1 MAETNNT
8 TSKAAAAFAKV
19 SGENKVDTVEK
30 KDFSQSVQETK
41 DTSPKTI
48 EAEVVT
54 PKTETTVSSTGAT
67 PNATTNGEKKKGSKV
82 WIIVILVIVLLLCCG
97 CGSIALISKVGWDA
111 IKNFDLSNPDFEYLL
126 DNSYDEII
134 FSDDS
139 SDTDTSNES
148 ETDSTSSE
156 GLTKVEGDNYI
167 MYFPSSYQE
176 LVTEGTEKNYVSTEF
191 NASGGY
197 NSINMVTI
205 DTDSTKI
212 FSQSDCDD
220 LADYYTPEFAA
231 TFEIDEEDIF
241 SNQDFETVNGVNICT
256 LDFSMYFE
264 SSTLYSTQKVLS
276 NNEDELVVIYTIS
289 RDDKYSD
296 EGLLLENALELSTI
310 K

>member
-19 SGENKVDTVEK
+19 SGEKKIDTVEN
-30 KDFSQSVQETK
+30 KDISKSVEETK

-54 PKTETTVSSTGAT
+54 PKTETTPVSNTGAT
-67 PNATTNGEKKKGSKV
+67 STPNTTTNGEKKKGSKV

-97 CGSIALISKVGWDA
+97 CGTIALVSKVGWDA
-111 IKNFDLSNPDFEYLL
+111 IKNLDFSGLDSEYLL
-126 DNSYDEII
+126 DNSYDDII

-139 SDTDTSNES
+139 SDTDTS
-148 ETDSTSSE
+148 TE

-176 LVTEGTEKNYVSTEF
+176 LVVEGTEKNYVSKEF
-191 NASGGY
+191 NTSGGF

>member
-19 SGENKVDTVEK
+19 SGEKKIDTVEN
-30 KDFSQSVQETK
+30 KDISKSVEETK

-54 PKTETTVSSTGAT
+54 PKTETTPVSNTGAT
-67 PNATTNGEKKKGSKV
+67 STSNTTTNGEKKKGSKV

-97 CGSIALISKVGWDA
+97 CGTIALVSKVGWDA
-111 IKNFDLSNPDFEYLL
+111 IKNLDFSGLDSEYLL
-126 DNSYDEII
+126 DNSYDDII

-139 SDTDTSNES
+139 SDTDTS
-148 ETDSTSSE
+148 TE

-176 LVTEGTEKNYVSTEF
+176 LVVEGTEKNYVSKEF
-191 NASGGY
+191 NTSGGF